1 MGQPYSSD
9 AEAQVSKAVVFGAP
23 RLRGS
28 SSGFAESQ
36 ARAEEEGPSNRGQT
50 EESGQAMTLVDLVK
64 LMEKCQADT
73 LEILGC
79 AERRGV

>member
-1 MGQPYSSD
+1 
-9 AEAQVSKAVVFGAP
+9 
-23 RLRGS
+23 
-28 SSGFAESQ
+28 
-36 ARAEEEGPSNRGQT
+36 
-50 EESGQAMTLVDLVK
+50 MTLVDLVK